1 MKSAVLHHQK
11 SEPFGKKINRRML
24 RKIASFILL
33 VGGTSLV
40 LYVLSIASNSPQP
53 DLLVWGGLIFLFGL
67 FFYWIS
73 PRKSSAPSERFR
85 GWRKLRD
92 QSGQKNKKK

>member
-1 MKSAVLHHQK
+1 
-11 SEPFGKKINRRML
+11 ML
-24 RKIASFILL
+24 RKIGSFILL
-33 VGGTSLV
+33 VGGTSLL
-40 LYVLSIASNSPQP
+40 LYVLSIAVNNPEP

-73 PRKSSAPSERFR
+73 PRKPSPPSERFR
-85 GWRKLRD
+85 GIRKIRE